1 MRAGLAAAALLAALV
16 PLGASAQ
23 GEWTAAQRVAL
34 PLDGAPIDVGGMAA
48 SHEDT
53 VRLRLSGSVSF
64 NYDGSEID
72 ALGRTVSGTRDV
84 TAGPFVV
91 LPPGSV
97 VVESDP
103 AVHRYVVDVPRT
115 AVMEVRFNA
124 MGLATQH
131 LLTLSEARAQLVGA
145 IEVEHLV
152 PPPPPPSVPAQVV
165 ERAEGVPALA
175 WAGGGAGLL
184 FLAGLGFLFGRRRK
198 DPIRALVR
206 RAETARAAIG
216 REVVALG
223 PAFDPVAASSE
234 RLVEVVRQHAAHHA
248 SIEAALARTA
258 SMSSESA
265 GARRM
270 SLSAKRGEVRAKL
283 ESVVGRLEETATE
296 LAGRNA
302 DTARARGV
310 DALVAELAMD
320 LDAAVSAE
328 EELAL

>member
-1 MRAGLAAAALLAALV
+1 MRAALALALAALV
-16 PLGASAQ
+16 PAVASAQ
-23 GEWTAAQRVAL
+23 AAWTTAQRVPL
-34 PLDGAPIDVGGMAA
+34 PLDGSPVDLTALAAP
-48 SHEDT
+48 HED
-53 VRLRLSGSVSF
+53 VLRLRLSGSVSF
-64 NYDGSEID
+64 TYDGSEID
-72 ALGRTVSGTRDV
+72 AMGRTVAGTRDV

-103 AVHRYVVDVPRT
+103 VAHRYVVDVPRS
-115 AVMEVRFNA
+115 AAMDVRFNA

-131 LLTLSEARAQLVGA
+131 LLTLSEARSQLLGA

-152 PPPPPPSVPAQVV
+152 PPPPPPTAAARVA
-165 ERAEGVPALA
+165 RHAEGVPALA
-175 WAGGGAGLL
+175 WAGGGGGLL
-184 FLAGLGFLFGRRRK
+184 LLLGLGFVVGRRRK

-206 RAETARAAIG
+206 RAEIARAAIG

-234 RLVEVVRQHAAHHA
+234 RLLEVARQHAAHHG
-248 SIEAALARTA
+248 SLEAALARTA
-258 SMSSESA
+258 QMSSESA
-265 GARRM
+265 GAQRM

-283 ESVVGRLEETATE
+283 EAVVARLEETATE

-302 DTARARGV
+302 DSARARGV